1 LAKALQC
8 ADLIHVEANG
18 GRRKVTPQFT
28 LDALLVKHISMESP
42 SLCGADGYPTRS
54 SPIAKVR
61 IIDLA
66 FGRILRRQLHVS
78 QSAFNV
84 TVRGFSPRP
93 SADRRCG
100 AHVVDVIEA
109 V

>member
-8 ADLIHVEANG
+8 ADVIHVEANG

-61 IIDLA
+61 IDLES
-66 FGRILRRQLHVS
+66 GRILRRQQHVS
-78 QSAFNV
+78 HSAFNV